1 MAILQHYVSCISG
14 TSEAIP
20 DHTTCSLQCWNLAR
34 NTFFMVSG
42 MRQFLIFHF
51 HWFLCCI
58 VNVGQRAANHILFF
72 CFFHP
77 VSINGRGGVGGE
89 VNGSLAPLNSR
100 STFWAGFILGT
111 RCVMNTFLLPFNCGH
126 LQQCYSNGGG
136 IIASLTRKSKRPSQS
151 RSQMDC
157 LKLMR
162 LTVGMS
168 PLCDR
173 RLKGDRHFSAVS
185 IGGAQNN
192 SKCRRRGKVVGLG
205 RGGGGGGDKS
215 CQIAPVKRFTRT
227 IITIP
232 IKIYRT
238 FLFMCSRGAIWLS

>member
-14 TSEAIP
+14 TSEAT
-20 DHTTCSLQCWNLAR
+20 DHTTCSLPCWNLAR
-34 NTFFMVSG
+34 NAFFMLSG
-42 MRQFLIFHF
+42 MRQFLILHF
-51 HWFLCCI
+51 HYFLRCI
-58 VNVGQRAANHILFF
+58 VNVGQRAANSYFVLFF
-72 CFFHP
+72 FPPSQHQWE
-77 VSINGRGGVGGE
+77 GWGGK

-136 IIASLTRKSKRPSQS
+136 IIVSLTRKSKRPSQS
-151 RSQMDC
+151 WSQMDS

-173 RLKGDRHFSAVS
+173 RLKGDRHFNAVS

-192 SKCRRRGKVVGLG
+192 SKCRRRGKVDGLG
-205 RGGGGGGDKS
+205 GVVAAGGDKS
-215 CQIAPVKRFTRT
+215 CQIARVKRFTRT

-238 FLFMCSRGAIWLS
+238 FLFMRSRGAIWLS

>member
-1 MAILQHYVSCISG
+1 MWASV
-14 TSEAIP
+14 
-20 DHTTCSLQCWNLAR
+20 
-34 NTFFMVSG
+34 
-42 MRQFLIFHF
+42 RQI
-51 HWFLCCI
+51 I
-58 VNVGQRAANHILFF
+58 F
-72 CFFHP
+72 CFVF
-77 VSINGRGGVGGE
+77 STQSASMGGAGVGGK
-89 VNGSLAPLNSR
+89 VNGSLAPLHSR

-151 RSQMDC
+151 WSQMDC

-173 RLKGDRHFSAVS
+173 RLKGDRHFCAVS
-185 IGGAQNN
+185 IGGAENN

-205 RGGGGGGDKS
+205 GVVAGEETK
-215 CQIAPVKRFTRT
+215 AVK
-227 IITIP
+227 
-232 IKIYRT
+232 
-238 FLFMCSRGAIWLS
+238 LLQSNVSQEL

>member
-1 MAILQHYVSCISG
+1 MKLHNGNFTALCILYIRYIRGYRPH
-14 TSEAIP
+14 
-20 DHTTCSLQCWNLAR
+20 HLLAAVLE
-34 NTFFMVSG
+34 FG
-42 MRQFLIFHF
+42 PKCIFHGF
-51 HWFLCCI
+51 RHETIFNFPFPLVPTLYSKCGPACGKSYF
-58 VNVGQRAANHILFF
+58 VLFF
-72 CFFHP
+72 
-77 VSINGRGGVGGE
+77 STQSASMGGLGWGAGGGK

-151 RSQMDC
+151 RSQMDS

-173 RLKGDRHFSAVS
+173 RLKGERHFCAVS

-205 RGGGGGGDKS
+205 GVVVAGGRTK
-215 CQIAPVKRFTRT
+215 AVK
-227 IITIP
+227 
-232 IKIYRT
+232 
-238 FLFMCSRGAIWLS
+238 LLQSNVSQEL